1 MVLSF
6 TRKGNIEENF
16 IWEKGKMNL
25 ILKNVDYEGLGF
37 IREDAG
43 NTGRAQRS
51 KQDIDI
57 C

>member
-1 MVLSF
+1 MVVSF
-6 TRKGNIEENF
+6 TRKGNIGEENF

-51 KQDIDI
+51 K
-57 C
+57 